1 MSGAGMLLFPAALFI
16 YYMIC
21 WVRVGRDPRVKNVT
35 PQYDP
40 PAGISPGVARYILTG
55 GSDGT
60 TLATVLAAL
69 AAKGVISIHP
79 RNGSFLI
86 RSLNHQALNHE
97 IMLSPEESVLAQR
110 LLNVDM
116 GVPQTDALTNAIK
129 TNTITS
135 SSPVASAAGT
145 DQAMAAVTA
154 LMFDTEKPGEIVLN
168 PQDSIGVKFAIEAI
182 QEAFRKNFE
191 GRFFRWNF
199 RFAALGIAATFLWGL
214 GTAAVLDSH
223 GTPAMFLTF
232 WLLLFTTLSSLV
244 ISGVATSK
252 PNHPSMGQR
261 LQHILLPLLFFVLPG
276 SLIYFLGLTSAPF
289 LVLALL
295 MSVALNSIFFVVMR
309 APTPEGLKI
318 LEQLAGFREF
328 LERVEQDPLDRLNHP
343 MTKAEL
349 MDRYLPYAIALN
361 VKEGWGDTMAAAFS
375 NAVVAR

>member
-1 MSGAGMLLFPAALFI
+1 VLFPAALFV

-21 WVRVGRDPRVKNVT
+21 WVRVGRDPRVENVT

-60 TLATVLAAL
+60 TLAAVLAAL
-69 AAKGVISIHP
+69 AAKRVISIHP
-79 RNGSFLI
+79 QNGSFLI
-86 RSLNHQALNHE
+86 RSLNHQALNVQT
-97 IMLSPEESVLAQR
+97 MLSPEEAVLARR

-116 GVPQTDALTNAIK
+116 GVPQTDAMTNA
-129 TNTITS
+129 ITS
-135 SSPVASAAGT
+135 SSPVASAVGT
-145 DQAMAAVTA
+145 GQAMAAVTA
-154 LMFDTEKPGEIVLN
+154 LMFDTEKPGEVVLD
-168 PQDSIGVKFAIEAI
+168 PQEPIGVKFAIEAI
-182 QEAFRKNFE
+182 QEAFRKNFD

-223 GTPAMFLTF
+223 GTPAVFLTF
-232 WLLLFTTLSSLV
+232 WLLLFTTLSSVV
-244 ISGVATSK
+244 ISGVATSR
-252 PNHPSMGQR
+252 PNHPTMGQR

-318 LEQLAGFREF
+318 LEQLTGFREF

-343 MTKAEL
+343 MSRAEL
-349 MDRYLPYAIALN
+349 MDRYLAYAIALN

>member
-86 RSLNHQALNHE
+86 RSLSHQALNHE